1 VCRRILSPLIRLPL
15 LAHTRQGF
23 LPTRLPNR
31 LIASLGSLKFVHLLR
46 FGKDNFSSEF
56 ERIEFGREAQKGRF
70 CLGRV
75 GVLDL

>member
-1 VCRRILSPLIRLPL
+1 MPAGEGVDD
-15 LAHTRQGF
+15 ADGAEV
-23 LPTRLPNR
+23 
-31 LIASLGSLKFVHLLR
+31 IA
-46 FGKDNFSSEF
+46 FGKLVGGEGAVFAEPHAEF

>member
-1 VCRRILSPLIRLPL
+1 VGGEGAVFAEPH
-15 LAHTRQGF
+15 A
-23 LPTRLPNR
+23 
-31 LIASLGSLKFVHLLR
+31 
-46 FGKDNFSSEF
+46 EF